1 MANVSG
7 SWLGTYW
14 QSANPTR
21 FEVTFVQAGNTISGS
36 ILDDSP
42 LLGEA
47 QASGEVIGRT
57 IRFTKQYLTTSLYPI
72 IYSGLVAEDEN
83 SMQGS
88 WTIQGFESGTW
99 EAYRNGDDLV
109 AELQNRRLEAMPLGR
124 W

>member
-14 QSANPTR
+14 QNANPTR
-21 FEVTFVQAGNTISGS
+21 FEVTFVQAGNTISGN

-47 QASGEVIGRT
+47 QATGEIMGRA
-57 IRFTKQYLTTSLYPI
+57 IRFTKRYLTTSIYPI
-72 IYSGLVAEDEN
+72 TYSGLIAEDEN

-88 WTIQGFESGTW
+88 WTIQGLESGNW
-99 EAYRNGDDLV
+99 EAHRSGDDLV
-109 AELQNRRLEAMPLGR
+109 AELQKRRLEAMPLGR
-124 W
+124 R

>member
-14 QSANPTR
+14 QNANPTR
-21 FEVTFVQAGNTISGS
+21 FEVTFVQAGNTISGN

-47 QASGEVIGRT
+47 QATGEIMGRT
-57 IRFTKQYLTTSLYPI
+57 IRFTKRYLTTSIYPI
-72 IYSGLVAEDEN
+72 TYSGLIAEDEN

-88 WTIQGFESGTW
+88 WTIQGLGSGNW
-99 EAYRNGDDLV
+99 EAHRSGDDLV
-109 AELQNRRLEAMPLGR
+109 AELQKRRLEAMPLGR
-124 W
+124 R

>member
-14 QSANPTR
+14 QNANPTR
-21 FEVTFVQAGNTISGS
+21 FEVTFVQAGNTISGN

-47 QASGEVIGRT
+47 QATGEIMGRT
-57 IRFTKQYLTTSLYPI
+57 IRFTKRYLTTSIYPI
-72 IYSGLVAEDEN
+72 TYSGLIAEDEN

-88 WTIQGFESGTW
+88 WTIQGLESGNW
-99 EAYRNGDDLV
+99 EAHRSGDDLV
-109 AELQNRRLEAMPLGR
+109 AELQKRRLEAMPLGR
-124 W
+124 R

>member
-14 QSANPTR
+14 QNANPTR
-21 FEVTFVQAGNTISGS
+21 FEVTFVQAENTISGS

-47 QASGEVIGRT
+47 HAMGEVIGRT
-57 IRFTKQYLTTSLYPI
+57 IQFTKQYLLPSTDPI
-72 IYSGLVAEDEN
+72 IYLGLIAEDEN

-88 WTIQGFESGTW
+88 WTIQGLESGQW
-99 EAYRNGDDLV
+99 EAHRSGDNLI

-124 W
+124 R

>member
-14 QSANPTR
+14 QNANPTR

-47 QASGEVIGRT
+47 QAAGEVIGRT
-57 IRFTKQYLTTSLYPI
+57 IQFTKQYLTTSIYPI
-72 IYSGLVAEDEN
+72 NYSGLIAEDEN

-88 WTIQGFESGTW
+88 WTIQGLESGNW
-99 EAYRNGDDLV
+99 EAHRSGDDLI
-109 AELQNRRLEAMPLGR
+109 AELQNRRLEAIPLGNR
-124 W
+124 

>member
-14 QSANPTR
+14 QNADPTR

-47 QASGEVIGRT
+47 KASGEVIGRT
-57 IRFTKQYLTTSLYPI
+57 IHFTKQYLTTSLYPI
-72 IYSGLVAEDEN
+72 NYSGLISEDED

-88 WTIQGFESGTW
+88 WTIQGLESGKW
-99 EAYRNGDDLV
+99 EAHRSGDDLV
-109 AELQNRRLEAMPLGR
+109 AELQNRRLESIPLGR
-124 W
+124 R

>member
-14 QSANPTR
+14 QNANPTR

-47 QASGEVIGRT
+47 QAAGEVIGRT
-57 IRFTKQYLTTSLYPI
+57 IQFTKQYLTTSTYPI
-72 IYSGLVAEDEN
+72 TYSGLIAEDEN

-88 WTIQGFESGTW
+88 WTIQGLESGKW
-99 EAYRNGDDLV
+99 EAHRSGDDLV
-109 AELQNRRLEAMPLGR
+109 AELQNRRLEAVPLGR
-124 W
+124 R

>member
-14 QSANPTR
+14 QNANPTR
-21 FEVTFVQAGNTISGS
+21 FEVTFVQAGNTISGN

-47 QASGEVIGRT
+47 QATGEIMGRT
-57 IRFTKQYLTTSLYPI
+57 IRFAKRYLTTSIYPI
-72 IYSGLVAEDEN
+72 TYSGLIAEDEN

-88 WTIQGFESGTW
+88 WTIQGLESGNW
-99 EAYRNGDDLV
+99 EAHRSGDDLV
-109 AELQNRRLEAMPLGR
+109 AELQKRRLEAMPLGR
-124 W
+124 R

>member
-14 QSANPTR
+14 QNANPTR
-21 FEVTFVQAGNTISGS
+21 FEVTFVQAGNTINGS

-47 QASGEVIGRT
+47 KAAGEVIGRT

-88 WTIQGFESGTW
+88 WTIQGLESGTW
-99 EAYRNGDDLV
+99 EAHRSDDDLV